1 MRTSVHP
8 TARRV
13 REDLPARRSVGELLA
28 PLDRLVARSSNL
40 VAPPGASFQVEGQ
53 RYELPRYCFL
63 GPAAG
68 DEPIRVGV
76 FAAIHGDEPEGA
88 YALVRLAEWLEQ
100 KPELAAGYCLF
111 LYPVSNP
118 TGFEDA
124 TRHSRRGRDLNRE
137 FWIDSAEPEVELLER
152 ELVCRAFHGI
162 ISLHT
167 DDTSHGLYGFANGA
181 TLTTHLLRPALAA
194 AELVLPRNRAE
205 VIDGFDARDGIIRQN
220 YPGVLRAPPGV
231 RPRPFE
237 IILETPK
244 AAPEFV
250 KEQAL
255 VVAVQTILTEYRR
268 LMAYAQNL

>member
-1 MRTSVHP
+1 MRTSV
-8 TARRV
+8 
-13 REDLPARRSVGELLA
+13 DLAVSGNRAGLSARRSVAELLA
-28 PLDRLVARSSNL
+28 PLDRLVARSPNL
-40 VAPPGASFQVEGQ
+40 VAQPGAWFQVESQ
-53 RYELPRYCFL
+53 RYELPRYCFV

-76 FAAIHGDEPEGA
+76 FAALHGDEPEGA

-100 KPELAAGYCLF
+100 QPDLVAGFCLF
-111 LYPVSNP
+111 LYPVCNP
-118 TGFEDA
+118 TGLEDA

-137 FWIDSAEPEVELLER
+137 FWSHSAEPEVELLER
-152 ELVCRAFHGI
+152 ELACRAFHGT

-167 DDTSHGLYGFANGA
+167 DDTSHGVYGFASGA

-194 AELVLPRNRAE
+194 AELVLPRNRADL
-205 VIDGFDARDGIIRQN
+205 IDGFDARDGIIRQN

-255 VVAVQTILTEYRR
+255 AVAVQTILTEYRK
-268 LMAYAQNL
+268 LMAYAPNL